1 MSEVIKDIARQERL
15 NQVYRHLFAHFGIS
29 SQTEFADALHIQRTA
44 LSAAMNG
51 NKAYLTNN
59 LFNKICAAFPGV
71 FNLDYLINGT
81 GNLLT
86 TAENIKSEEY
96 ESHSSNIDHSS
107 LVNAL
112 LAAKDETIASLR
124 EQLQQKDALIHSKEE
139 IITLLRRQIAQ
150 LNQSH
155 DEEVIRNYPFGIGV
169 AESST
174 PEQNNV

>member
-1 MSEVIKDIARQERL
+1 MSEVIKDIARKERL

-71 FNLDYLINGT
+71 FNLDYLIT
-81 GNLLT
+81 GEGFLLT
-86 TAENIKSEEY
+86 AQEDACAEEI
-96 ESHSSNIDHSS
+96 ESHTASIDTSS

-124 EQLQQKDALIHSKEE
+124 EQLQQKDALIHSKDE
-139 IITLLRRQIAQ
+139 IIALLRRQIAQ
-150 LNQSH
+150 LNQSR
-155 DEEVIRNYPFGIGV
+155 DEEVVRNYPFGIGV

>member
-1 MSEVIKDIARQERL
+1 MSEVIKDIARKERL

-71 FNLDYLINGT
+71 FNLDYLIT
-81 GNLLT
+81 GEGFLLT
-86 TAENIKSEEY
+86 AQENACAEEI
-96 ESHSSNIDHSS
+96 ESHTASVDTSS

-139 IITLLRRQIAQ
+139 IIALLRRQIAQ
-150 LNQSH
+150 LNQSR
-155 DEEVIRNYPFGIGV
+155 DEEVVRNYPFGIGV